1 MVFARCAT
9 TALAAVGLAAG
20 CATVGGPSR
29 RSDEAKVGASASAVV
44 TAQELG
50 RLMTQG
56 SLMDA
61 LVRLRPYM
69 LSARGTKP
77 LVSVDGSPL
86 AELSLLQMIPAS
98 TVREVRLLRSSSSV
112 GHATIAPNGDV
123 IVGDVIVVTTWQ
135 GSRGAP

>member
-9 TALAAVGLAAG
+9 TALAAVSLAAG

-29 RSDEAKVGASASAVV
+29 RSDEVQVGASASAVV

-56 SLMDA
+56 SLLDA
-61 LVRLRPYM
+61 LERLRPYM
-69 LSARGTKP
+69 LTSRGTKP
-77 LVSVDGSPL
+77 LVSVDGSPPS
-86 AELSLLQMIPAS
+86 ELSLLHMIPAS
-98 TVREVRLLRSSSSV
+98 AVREVRLLRSSSSI

-123 IVGDVIVVTTWQ
+123 IVGDVILVSTWQ
-135 GSRGAP
+135 ASRGAP